1 MELVFASESARALH
15 AAFEENFPTFLA
27 YLSSHAAFADNQGR
41 LSYAGLWAD
50 LSHWLRDNTTLPPER
65 SLQWLGSHV
74 SVCHGSDDGE
84 ISTAVA
90 TCFLEN
96 IAGEPAGARL
106 APYLSVEARS
116 YMSKW
121 CAVS

>member
-1 MELVFASESARALH
+1 MEFVFASESARVLH
-15 AAFEENFPTFLA
+15 AAFEEKFPAFSA
-27 YLSSHAAFADNQGR
+27 YLASDAAFVDNEGR

-50 LSHWLRDNTTLPPER
+50 LSHWLRNDATVPPER
-65 SLQWLGSHV
+65 CLEWLGLHV
-74 SVCHGSDDGE
+74 SVCYGSDDSE
-84 ISTAVA
+84 ISAAVA

-106 APYLSVEARS
+106 APYLSVEAGS

-121 CAVS
+121 CAAS